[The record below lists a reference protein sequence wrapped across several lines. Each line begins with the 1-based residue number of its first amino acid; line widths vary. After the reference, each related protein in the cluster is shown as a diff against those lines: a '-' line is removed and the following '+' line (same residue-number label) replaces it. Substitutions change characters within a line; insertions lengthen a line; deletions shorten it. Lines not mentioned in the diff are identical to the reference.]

1 MWILIDMLLWE
12 SLYVELSIKKNEEL
26 YERTV
31 LNVLND
37 VNEYF
42 RWCHIRHLLGYF
54 NDSHIITENGTK
66 T

>member
-1 MWILIDMLLWE
+1 MLNYQE
-12 SLYVELSIKKNEEL
+12 KKNEEL

-37 VNEYF
+37 VNECF
-42 RWCHIRHLLGYF
+42 RWCHIRHLFGYF
-54 NDSHIITENGTK
+54 NDSHIITENVTK